1 MAELIEVTNTL
12 FRNKKNWINITDEDK
27 EKYFFIIN
35 RLLSKKYPKEAQ
47 LLNHKNINKIS
58 ALDTWYYFMLDKPY
72 PNWFWSKSKKGKE
85 SKKDIN
91 ESDYKLLLEKFKIK
105 DIDLDFLIE
114 KKLDFIKEELSYFKK
129 IINQK

>member
-12 FRNKKNWINITDEDK
+12 FRNKKNWINITDDDK

-35 RLLSKKYPKEAQ
+35 RLLSKKYPNEAQ
-47 LLNHKNINKIS
+47 LLNHKNIDKIS

-72 PNWFWSKSKKGKE
+72 PNWFWSKSGKE
-85 SKKDIN
+85 SKKDIS

-114 KKLDFIKEELSYFKK
+114 RYTDFIKEELSYFKK
-129 IINQK
+129 MINQK